1 MVRHTNVLGPGNRSA
16 IWLQG
21 CNRRCIGCM
30 SPSTQRLDGGK
41 LVPVEQLLKEILSI
55 SGIEGITISG
65 GEPFLQI
72 EALYELLST
81 LKMQSSLSV
90 IIYTGFTIEE
100 LHSMNNS
107 KVESILAKFTDVLI
121 DGEYIEE
128 LNDGVALRG
137 SSNQKVYFLTD
148 RYREHKSLYE
158 STSRNAEVIVSKN
171 ELFFI
176 GIPEKQT
183 LNEWCNVTSTLS
195 QNNRKGEVI

>member
-1 MVRHTNVLGPGNRSA
+1 MVRHTNVLGPGNRCA
-16 IWLQG
+16 IWFQG
-21 CNRRCIGCM
+21 CSRKCTGCM
-30 SPSTQRLDGGK
+30 SPSTQKLAGGTLIPIDRLITE
-41 LVPVEQLLKEILSI
+41 VLSI
-55 SGIEGITISG
+55 DGIEGITISG

-148 RYREHKSLYE
+148 RYIDFKLLYE
-158 STSRNAEVIVSKN
+158 STYRNTEVVVSKN
-171 ELFFI
+171 EIFFI
-176 GIPEKQT
+176 GIPKKQT
-183 LNEWCNVTSTLS
+183 LNDWLDVTSKLS
-195 QNNRKGEVI
+195 SDN